1 MMHTER
7 RQKGGPAITAPFP
20 GRRLCLSLLP
30 VDSRAVTG
38 QPTNSGQHDVRTS
51 LSTHATPTAHTRP
64 PRGRLSTV
72 IEWYTHEP

>member
-38 QPTNSGQHDVRTS
+38 QPTNSGQHDVSHKS
-51 LSTHATPTAHTRP
+51 LDSCHSYSSYETATRAPLDRYRMAYP
-64 PRGRLSTV
+64 
-72 IEWYTHEP
+72 